1 MPELLSIT
9 LPRSRASY
17 HREHVS
23 VSLPLTLSDQAPPP
37 VPTDCS
43 LPVLALSMNLKE
55 VVCILALSPSALS
68 AVSPLLSCSSTLVT
82 LPLPLP
88 FPRTGLTC
96 IQHINI
102 RYACAGSACGCIRRS
117 AIPEFRA
124 IESICL
130 FFACLT
136 LLPTRRRKMPKASLI
151 AKTDHIANIAA
162 VSSRFY
168 SNLTQ

>member
-82 LPLPLP
+82 LPLP